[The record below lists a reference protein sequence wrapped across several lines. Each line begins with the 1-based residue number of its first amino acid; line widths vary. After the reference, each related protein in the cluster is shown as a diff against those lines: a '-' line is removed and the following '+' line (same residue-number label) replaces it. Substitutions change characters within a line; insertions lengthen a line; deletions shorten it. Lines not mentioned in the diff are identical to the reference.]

1 MTLEPGWRTVADL
14 RAGQHAR
21 YGSQV
26 GHLYR
31 LPRAVVLASALQL
44 QGELEDQAQRI
55 VATQLTI
62 GGGISAL
69 ALLCI
74 WLMAQRIVAPIRAV
88 VARLR
93 TSPAGGSHPAHR
105 SAQGMTR

>member
-1 MTLEPGWRTVADL
+1 M
-14 RAGQHAR
+14 
-21 YGSQV
+21 
-26 GHLYR
+26 
-31 LPRAVVLASALQL
+31 VLASALQL
-44 QGELEDQAQRI
+44 QGELEDQAQRS

-88 VARLR
+88 VARLGDIASGR
-93 TSPAGGSHPAHR
+93 GGSHPAHR
-105 SAQGMTR
+105 SAQG